1 MKEITFVVR
10 RNEND
15 YIVYS
20 EEFEHGYNVVPKDID
35 PDNAFDIEQV
45 RIWCS
50 NHVSCVVDDNEDFKI
65 PSDISEYK
73 ALMAEIEADIKY
85 LNTTDDV
92 AFQLARHERGT
103 ETLSPEKYA
112 ACIEKD
118 KRRGEIA
125 SSLKQRRAE
134 AAGRLEELMV
144 KYGSALRILYLI
156 EKRI

>member
-1 MKEITFVVR
+1 MKEITFVIR

-35 PDNAFDIEQV
+35 PYNAFDIEQV
-45 RIWCS
+45 RVWCS
-50 NHVSCVVDDNEDFKI
+50 NHVSSVVDEIEEDSKT

-73 ALMAEIEADIKY
+73 ALVAEIESDIKY

-112 ACIEKD
+112 SCMEKD
-118 KRRGEIA
+118 RRRGEVA
-125 SSLKQRRAE
+125 SLLKRRRAE
-134 AAGRLEELMV
+134 AAGRLEELRV
-144 KYGSALRILYLI
+144 KYGLALSILY
-156 EKRI
+156 EV